1 MIVGIAKESVSG
13 ERRVAIVPDIVK
25 ALIKKGH
32 EVRYQRGAGVAAGHP
47 DAQYDEA
54 GATAVSS
61 FEELASSSDIITKLQ
76 APTDAEQAALS
87 SRNTVF
93 SLLRPLDE
101 AERIAA
107 LAARGVTAFSLEL
120 MPRITR
126 AQSMDVLS
134 SQSTVAGYRAVL
146 LAASSLPRILPM
158 MVTAAGT
165 LQPAKV
171 LVIGAGVAGLQALGT
186 AKRLGA
192 ITLSYDT
199 RAAVKEQVE
208 SLGAKFVELN
218 LDTGNS
224 EDSGGYAKA
233 QTEEFYERQ
242 RAELAKHIAGCD
254 IVITTAL
261 VPGQPAPR
269 LVTEDAVRAMKPG
282 SVVVDLAAEKGGN
295 CDCTVQDQDVVA
307 HGVTI
312 IGRTNL
318 PAEIPQH
325 ASQMFAKNLFTFL
338 DHLFDEEGKLQV
350 DLEDEIT
357 KGTLVAQGGKV
368 VHAMLLAR
376 LGSQS

>member
-1 MIVGIAKESVSG
+1 MIVGIAKESVAG
-13 ERRVAIVPDIVK
+13 ERRVAVVPDVVK
-25 ALIKKGH
+25 ALVKKGH
-32 EVRYQRGAGVAAGHP
+32 EVRFQSGAGVEAGHP
-47 DAQYDEA
+47 DKQFAEA
-54 GATAVSS
+54 GATAVGS
-61 FEELASSSDIITKLQ
+61 FEELASSSDIVTKLQ
-76 APTDAEQAALS
+76 APTDAEQGALS
-87 SRNTVF
+87 SKNTLF

-101 AERIAA
+101 AQRIAA
-107 LAARGVTAFSLEL
+107 LAAGGATAFSLEL

-134 SQSTVAGYRAVL
+134 SQSTIAGYRAVL

-192 ITLSYDT
+192 VTLSYDT

-208 SLGAKFVELN
+208 SLGAKFVELD
-218 LDTGNS
+218 LDTGDS

-261 VPGQPAPR
+261 VPGQAAPR
-269 LVTEDAVRAMKPG
+269 LVTEDAVRGMRPG

-295 CDCTVQDQDVVA
+295 CDCTVMDEDVVA

-318 PAEIPQH
+318 PAEIPAH
-325 ASQMFAKNLFTFL
+325 ASQMFAKNLLTFL
-338 DHLFDEEGKLQV
+338 DHLFDEEGVLQI
-350 DLEDEIT
+350 DPEDEIT
-357 KGTLVAQGGKV
+357 AGTLVAQGGKV
-368 VHAMLLAR
+368 VHPMLLER
-376 LGSQS
+376 LGS